1 MPLPPIAACKANRT
15 VITLHAVPCQ
25 LQVDLSEL
33 RAAISI
39 ACRLG
44 FASRL
49 PNPRDSTGARRSGGA
64 PHSRCVAHIIPF
76 YANVMCCP
84 PSLLPA
90 LGPLVYGGYMLAK
103 FHSAHKHPCMLATN
117 GFFLRSERHNLTK

>member
-1 MPLPPIAACKANRT
+1 MYN
-15 VITLHAVPCQ
+15 VPHY

-64 PHSRCVAHIIPF
+64 PQSHHIAYVISC
-76 YANVMCCP
+76 YAWCDV
-84 PSLLPA
+84 LPA
-90 LGPLVYGGYMLAK
+90 VIAFSAWGFSRVSRAHACSMS
-103 FHSAHKHPCMLATN
+103 HSAHKRSN
-117 GFFLRSERHNLTK
+117 GRC